1 MYRKIWN
8 DCFQSVAQLNF
19 YTDLDIKILTLTGFK
34 TKNFLI
40 TDESIRKIS
49 PFDKVEIKF
58 VGKDGY
64 SIMASKVLTK
74 SELDKR
80 TIAGLNNKFMN
91 FVVINIDFDEFEK
104 IPQLSLGDEEVTD
117 VGQPVATLG
126 YQANQ
131 ENLSIKQGII
141 SSFHYSEEGNKYIQI
156 DSSIKSGNEGSP
168 LIDVET
174 GKIIGV
180 IGHKL
185 TEISQSYKKLK
196 NIMNS
201 NITLLKKYQG
211 KYNME
216 DIDPVQVLIAN
227 QNQIKYIT
235 KEIYR
240 IADMGVGYAV
250 PSTDIANF
258 IKENLII
265 EEKQQPENMWPGFRL
280 FPF

>member
-1 MYRKIWN
+1 MYRKIWKR
-8 DCFQSVAQLNF
+8 CVHSVAQLNF
-19 YTDLDIKILTLTGFK
+19 YTDLDIKILTLTAFK
-34 TKNFLI
+34 IRNFLI
-40 TDESIRKIS
+40 TDEGIQKIS

-58 VGKDGY
+58 VDKDGY
-64 SIMASKVLTK
+64 TPIASKVLKK
-74 SELDKR
+74 SDLDKR
-80 TIAGLNNKFMN
+80 TILGFNNKYLN
-91 FVVINIDFDEFEK
+91 FVVINIDFEEFEN
-104 IPQLSLGDEEVTD
+104 IPSLSLGEEEELEI
-117 VGQPVATLG
+117 GQPVATLG
-126 YQANQ
+126 YQVFQ

-141 SSFHYSEEGNKYIQI
+141 SSFHFSEEGNKYIQI
-156 DSSIKSGNEGSP
+156 DTSIKTGNAGSP
-168 LIDVET
+168 LINLET

-185 TEISQSYKKLK
+185 SEISQSYRKLK

-201 NITLLKKYQG
+201 NINLLKKYQG
-211 KYNME
+211 KYNLE

-250 PSTDIANF
+250 PSMDIANF

-265 EEKQQPENMWPGFRL
+265 EENRQSNNILTEL
-280 FPF
+280 

>member
-1 MYRKIWN
+1 MYRKIWKR
-8 DCFQSVAQLNF
+8 CAHSVAQLNF

-34 TKNFLI
+34 IRNFLI
-40 TDESIRKIS
+40 TDEGIRKIS

-58 VGKDGY
+58 VDKDGY
-64 SIMASKVLTK
+64 TPLASKVLNK

-80 TIAGLNNKFMN
+80 TILGYNNKFMN
-91 FVVINIDFDEFEK
+91 FVVINIDFEEFDK
-104 IPQLSLGDEEVTD
+104 VPPLSLGEEDEME

-126 YQANQ
+126 YQISQ

-141 SSFHYSEEGNKYIQI
+141 SSFHFSEDGNKYIQI
-156 DSSIKSGNEGSP
+156 DTSIKTGNAGSP
-168 LIDVET
+168 LINLET
-174 GKIIGV
+174 GRIIGV
-180 IGHKL
+180 ISYKL
-185 TEISQSYKKLK
+185 TEISQSYSKLK
-196 NIMNS
+196 NLMNS
-201 NITLLKKYQG
+201 NINLLKKYQG
-211 KYNME
+211 RYNME

-250 PSTDIANF
+250 PSMDIANF

-265 EEKQQPENMWPGFRL
+265 EEGWQSNNLLTEL
-280 FPF
+280 

>member
-1 MYRKIWN
+1 MYRTIWKR
-8 DCFQSVAQLNF
+8 CVHSVAQLNF
-19 YTDLDIKILTLTGFK
+19 YTDLDIKILTLTAFK
-34 TKNFLI
+34 IRNFLI
-40 TDESIRKIS
+40 TDEGIRKIS

-58 VGKDGY
+58 VDKDGY
-64 SIMASKVLTK
+64 TPIASKVLKK
-74 SELDKR
+74 SDLDKR
-80 TIAGLNNKFMN
+80 TILGFNNKYLN
-91 FVVINIDFDEFEK
+91 FVVINIDFEEFK
-104 IPQLSLGDEEVTD
+104 NIPSLSLGEEEEVEI
-117 VGQPVATLG
+117 GQPVATLG
-126 YQANQ
+126 YQVFQ

-141 SSFHYSEEGNKYIQI
+141 SSFHFSEEGNKYIQI
-156 DSSIKSGNEGSP
+156 DTSIKTGNAGSP
-168 LIDVET
+168 LINLET

-185 TEISQSYKKLK
+185 SEISQSYRKLK

-201 NITLLKKYQG
+201 NINLLKKYQG
-211 KYNME
+211 KYNLE

-250 PSTDIANF
+250 PSMDIANF

-265 EEKQQPENMWPGFRL
+265 EENRQSNNILTEL
-280 FPF
+280 

>member
-8 DCFQSVAQLNF
+8 KCARSVAQLNL
-19 YTDLDIKILTLTGFK
+19 YTESDIKILTLTGFK
-34 TKNFLI
+34 VRNFLI
-40 TDESIRKIS
+40 TDEGIRKIS
-49 PFDKVEIKF
+49 PYDKVEIKF
-58 VGKDGY
+58 VDKDGY
-64 SIMASKVLTK
+64 TPVAWKILDKT
-74 SELDKR
+74 ELDKR
-80 TIAGLNNKFMN
+80 TIVGLNDKFLN
-91 FVVINIDFDEFEK
+91 FLIINIDFEGFEE
-104 IPQLSLGDEEVTD
+104 IPPLSLGEEEEMA
-117 VGQPVATLG
+117 VGQPVASLG
-126 YQANQ
+126 YHANQ
-131 ENLSIKQGII
+131 ENLSIRQGII
-141 SSFHYSEEGNKYIQI
+141 SSYHFNDDGNRYIQI
-156 DSSIKSGNEGSP
+156 DASIKSGNAGSP
-168 LIDVET
+168 LVNVET
-174 GKIIGV
+174 GRIIGV

-185 TEISQSYKKLK
+185 TELTDSYRRLK

-227 QNQIKYIT
+227 QNQIKYIA

-250 PSTDIANF
+250 PAIDIAKF

-265 EEKQQPENMWPGFRL
+265 EENHPSDNKLSGFWR

>member
-1 MYRKIWN
+1 MYRTIWKR
-8 DCFQSVAQLNF
+8 CVHSVAQLNF
-19 YTDLDIKILTLTGFK
+19 YTDLDIKILTLTAFK
-34 TKNFLI
+34 IRNFLI
-40 TDESIRKIS
+40 TDEGIRKIS

-58 VGKDGY
+58 VDKDGY
-64 SIMASKVLTK
+64 TPIASKVLKK
-74 SELDKR
+74 SDLDKR
-80 TIAGLNNKFMN
+80 TIVGFNNKYLN
-91 FVVINIDFDEFEK
+91 FVVINIDFEEFK
-104 IPQLSLGDEEVTD
+104 NIPSLSLGEEED
-117 VGQPVATLG
+117 VEIGQPVATLG
-126 YQANQ
+126 YQVFQ

-141 SSFHYSEEGNKYIQI
+141 SSFHFSEEGNKYIQI
-156 DSSIKSGNEGSP
+156 DTSIKTGNAGSP
-168 LIDVET
+168 LINLET

-185 TEISQSYKKLK
+185 SEISQSYRKLK

-201 NITLLKKYQG
+201 NINLLKKYQG
-211 KYNME
+211 KYNLE

-250 PSTDIANF
+250 PSMDIANF

-265 EEKQQPENMWPGFRL
+265 EENRQSNNILTEL
-280 FPF
+280 